1 MGACPLPWLMILTVM
16 MKYNYNDVLMGAV
29 ASLITNLTI
38 VYSSVYS
45 GADQWKHQSSTSL
58 AFVRGIHRRPVNS
71 PHKWP
76 VTRKIFSFDE
86 VIMFHW
92 VCMRI
97 AIIKITVIW
106 LFQTLHGSLHW
117 ACFANN
123 DYLYKCLIEGM
134 EIDCI
139 YINLCDAIIYPWP
152 NSMQIILVKFAV
164 YSHCLVYLGS
174 GPLVST

>member
-1 MGACPLPWLMILTVM
+1 MIDDTGSNDEVSLHWRHNGRDCVSNHQPHDCLLKRLFRQW
-16 MKYNYNDVLMGAV
+16 KYQSS
-29 ASLITNLTI
+29 ASLAL
-38 VYSSVYS
+38 V
-45 GADQWKHQSSTSL
+45 W
-58 AFVRGIHRRPVNS
+58 GIHRRPVNS

-76 VTRKIFSFDE
+76 VTRKMFSFDY

-92 VCMRI
+92 VCMRT

-106 LFQTLHGSLHW
+106 LFPTLYGSLHW

-123 DYLYKCLIEGM
+123 DYLYKCLIGGM
-134 EIDCI
+134 EINCI
-139 YINLCDAIIYPWP
+139 YINIWDAIIYPWP